1 LERISE
7 LDFLRGEQMELFA
20 DVELVEMLKQGDVAA
35 FGELISRYSEKAHH
49 LALRITRNEEDA
61 EEVLQDVFTNVYRK
75 IDSFKGDS
83 AFSSWLY
90 RITANTSF
98 MKLRKRKQHA
108 AVSLEEISVSVKENW
123 VANRTDSCDIDYL
136 STRHELRA
144 QLETAIGGLP
154 EEYRTI
160 FVLRDVDGISN
171 EEVAKLL
178 SVTVPAVKS
187 RLHRARLMLRKSLQ
201 RFHNDSDAGIVNAE
215 EQECFAM
222 AA

>member
-1 LERISE
+1 
-7 LDFLRGEQMELFA
+7 MELRA
-20 DVELVEMLKQGDVAA
+20 DAELVELLKGGDVEA

-49 LALRITRNEEDA
+49 LALRITRCDEDA

-75 IDSFKGDS
+75 IESFKGDS

-108 AVSLEEISVSVKENW
+108 AISLEEISANVRESW
-123 VANRTDSCDIDYL
+123 VANRTDACDVEYL

-144 QLETAIGGLP
+144 ELEKAITHLP
-154 EEYRTI
+154 EEYRMI
-160 FVLRDVDGISN
+160 FVLRDVDGMSN
-171 EEVAKLL
+171 EDVARMLD
-178 SVTVPAVKS
+178 VTVPAVKS
-187 RLHRARLMLRKSLQ
+187 RLHRARMMLRKSLQ
-201 RFHNDSDAGIVNAE
+201 RFHDEDANINVSVDE
-215 EQECFAM
+215 SEYAM

>member
-1 LERISE
+1 
-7 LDFLRGEQMELFA
+7 MELFA
-20 DVELVEMLKQGDVAA
+20 DTELVEMLKLGNVEA
-35 FGELISRYSEKAHH
+35 FGELVKRYSEKAHH

-61 EEVLQDVFTNVYRK
+61 EEVLQDVFTNVFRK
-75 IDSFKGDS
+75 IESFKGDS

-108 AVSLEEISVSVKENW
+108 AISLEEISMSVKENW

-144 QLETAIGGLP
+144 QLETAIVQLP
-154 EEYRTI
+154 EEYKTI

-178 SVTVPAVKS
+178 DVTVPAVKS

-201 RFHNDSDAGIVNAE
+201 RFHDDGTDNVAANN
-215 EQECFAM
+215 EQPGEGVYAM